1 METMVIDE
9 FVADDMVYS
18 DGMDYVDGKDFIG
31 DTGFIDGTDGTTAQI
46 SMADKLMSSWVFVGG
61 VTAGVLV
68 IGFLLGFLSAKR
80 KIKKGI
86 DLYED

>member
-9 FVADDMVYS
+9 FVAGDM
-18 DGMDYVDGKDFIG
+18 DGMDYMDGKDFMG
-31 DTGFIDGTDGTTAQI
+31 DTGFINGMDGTTVQV
-46 SMADKLMSSWVFVGG
+46 SMADKLMSSWIFVGG
-61 VTAGVLV
+61 VTAGVLI
-68 IGFLLGFLSAKR
+68 IGLLLGFLSAKR

>member
-18 DGMDYVDGKDFIG
+18 DGMDYVAGEDFMG
-31 DTGFIDGTDGTTAQI
+31 GMDFIDGMDGTTAQV

-68 IGFLLGFLSAKR
+68 IGILLGFFSAKR